1 MSEKELI
8 EKALR
13 EAKDFSKEIRRYLYE
28 ISKDREFTEKE
39 QKFWELTHDVHVH
52 THDAITLLNEL

>member
-28 ISKDREFTEKE
+28 TGKDREFTEQE
-39 QKFWELTHDVHVH
+39 QKLWELTHDVHVH
-52 THDAITLLNEL
+52 THDAITLLNEM

>member
-13 EAKDFSKEIRRYLYE
+13 EAIDFSKEIRRYLYE
-28 ISKDREFTEKE
+28 ISKDREFTEQE

-52 THDAITLLNEL
+52 TNDAITLLNEM